1 MDDASAVAKVTKN
14 GWLGKISLSSFDC
27 SYFSRGSSLAGVP
40 PLFLSLTHLLYV
52 GRKKQA
58 CSAEGW
64 KASSA
69 FGDLLRLSASHC
81 VNLQSA

>member
-1 MDDASAVAKVTKN
+1 MDDASGAAKVTKN

-27 SYFSRGSSLAGVP
+27 SYSSRGSSLAGVP
-40 PLFLSLTHLLYV
+40 PLFLSLSHLLYV
-52 GRKKQA
+52 GRRKQA

-64 KASSA
+64 QAFFA
-69 FGDLLRLSASHC
+69 FGDLLHLSASHC

>member
-1 MDDASAVAKVTKN
+1 MDNASGAAKVTKN
-14 GWLGKISLSSFDC
+14 GWLGKISPSSFDC
-27 SYFSRGSSLAGVP
+27 SYSSRGSSLAVP
-40 PLFLSLTHLLYV
+40 PLFLSLTRLLYV

-64 KASSA
+64 QAFSA